1 MSLGSIFASLASLI
15 IPVACPLCSKP
26 DEVLCAPCRKRALYI
41 APHRQSIFTK
51 EQRQIVISSQ
61 LRFDDAISRII
72 LGAKDD
78 ANPHFQRM
86 IVDALVSAR
95 SIFPGR
101 VVLVPIPT
109 TARARRKRGRD
120 FMLEI
125 TQELA
130 SRTGDTVLRL
140 LSCTRKVSSQKNL
153 NANERSRNLL
163 NAFAVNPRVA
173 REHQRHISS
182 NQILL
187 VDDVVTTGATML
199 EGFRALDAYGARS
212 LGGISAAYSL
222 NWSMS
227 RPSH

>member
-1 MSLGSIFASLASLI
+1 MSLGSILASLASLI
-15 IPVACPLCSKP
+15 IPVECPLCSKL
-26 DEVLCAPCRKRALYI
+26 DEVLCASCRKRALYI

-86 IVDALVSAR
+86 VIDALFSAR
-95 SIFPGR
+95 SVFPER

-130 SRTGDTVLRL
+130 SRTGDTVLSL

-163 NAFAVNPRVA
+163 NAFVVNPRVA

-182 NQILL
+182 YQILL

-199 EGFRALDAYGARS
+199 EGFRALDRYGARY